1 MTSQKDNG
9 MQYYVMNQ
17 NLNNE
22 KDIDN
27 RKFHRHCVH
36 PSREQLSF
44 DELGKVYANISRRR
58 IVSKVH
64 CRNIHWH
71 SNYSSGENTYMTVPS
86 PSGDTNSSDD
96 VYSSVSYTTS
106 KKIETLDVKRFQSSK
121 GDKFGP
127 LPSVPNKYLNIKN
140 TNAHDIK
147 HTSSADEDENNNK
160 ANTDDKHA
168 TNYGNRF

>member
-58 IVSKVH
+58 KQH
-64 CRNIHWH
+64 E
-71 SNYSSGENTYMTVPS
+71 NYSNHMHSIDSRAFFDYRICAAATAFHV
-86 PSGDTNSSDD
+86 
-96 VYSSVSYTTS
+96 V
-106 KKIETLDVKRFQSSK
+106 
-121 GDKFGP
+121 
-127 LPSVPNKYLNIKN
+127 LN
-140 TNAHDIK
+140 
-147 HTSSADEDENNNK
+147 
-160 ANTDDKHA
+160 
-168 TNYGNRF
+168 

>member
-1 MTSQKDNG
+1 
-9 MQYYVMNQ
+9 
-17 NLNNE
+17 
-22 KDIDN
+22 
-27 RKFHRHCVH
+27 
-36 PSREQLSF
+36 
-44 DELGKVYANISRRR
+44 
-58 IVSKVH
+58 
-64 CRNIHWH
+64 
-71 SNYSSGENTYMTVPS
+71 MTVPS
-86 PSGDTNSSDD
+86 PSDDTNSSDD
-96 VYSSVSYTTS
+96 VYSSVPDTTS
-106 KKIETLDVKRFQSSK
+106 EKIETLDVKRFQNSK

>member
-1 MTSQKDNG
+1 MVFLQFYVEQLLSQTQLRHGCFIFASISRVTANRVSNTHRVANTGAVTSQKDNG

-58 IVSKVH
+58 IVSKV
-64 CRNIHWH
+64 C
-71 SNYSSGENTYMTVPS
+71 
-86 PSGDTNSSDD
+86 
-96 VYSSVSYTTS
+96 
-106 KKIETLDVKRFQSSK
+106 
-121 GDKFGP
+121 
-127 LPSVPNKYLNIKN
+127 YL
-140 TNAHDIK
+140 
-147 HTSSADEDENNNK
+147 
-160 ANTDDKHA
+160 
-168 TNYGNRF
+168 